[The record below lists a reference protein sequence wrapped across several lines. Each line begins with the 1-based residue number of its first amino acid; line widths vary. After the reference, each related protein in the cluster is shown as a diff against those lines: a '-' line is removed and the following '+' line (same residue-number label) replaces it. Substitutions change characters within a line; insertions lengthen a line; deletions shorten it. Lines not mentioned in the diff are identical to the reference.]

1 LNSRKIIAFTIGI
14 LLLSFVSYLYLK
26 PEKKTHT
33 FYTIYQIDYKEKHKR
48 LEIYARDH
56 YNFTAVSYSGNGWQ
70 KNDSVIYKRKKDYT
84 ACFVYQAKYIRKDEN
99 SVQFKQFKLEHAYR
113 YYGKDLTVSRVIQ
126 NERGYQKLVTKSN
139 R

>member
-1 LNSRKIIAFTIGI
+1 MSFIIFP
-14 LLLSFVSYLYLK
+14 YLK

-48 LEIYARDH
+48 LEIYALDH
-56 YNFTAVSYSGNGWQ
+56 YNFTTVSYSGNGWQ
-70 KNDSVIYKRKKDYT
+70 KFDSVIYKRKKDYT
-84 ACFVYQAKYIRKDEN
+84 ACFVYLAKYVRKNEN
-99 SVQFKQFKLEHAYR
+99 AVRFNQFKFEHAYR
-113 YYGKDLTVSRVIQ
+113 YYSKDLTVSRVIQ

>member
-1 LNSRKIIAFTIGI
+1 MKSRKKIAFSIGV

-99 SVQFKQFKLEHAYR
+99 SVRFKQFKLEHAYR

-126 NERGYQKLVTKSN
+126 NEAGYQKLISVIKK
-139 R
+139 

>member
-1 LNSRKIIAFTIGI
+1 MKSRKKIAFSIGV

-99 SVQFKQFKLEHAYR
+99 SVRFKQFKFEHAYR
-113 YYGKDLTVSRVIQ
+113 YYSKDLTVSHVIQ